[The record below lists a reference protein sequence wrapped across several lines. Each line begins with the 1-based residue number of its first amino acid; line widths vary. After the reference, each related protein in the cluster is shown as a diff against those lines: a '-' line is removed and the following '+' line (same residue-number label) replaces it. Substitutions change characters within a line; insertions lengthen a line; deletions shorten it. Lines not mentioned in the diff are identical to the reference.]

1 VDPSHKQTDL
11 SYLNTISKG
20 NKEFTLKF
28 IRAFIKQMSE
38 DLPLVQQYFDSQ
50 DWESLAN
57 IAHKIKPSFQFVG
70 IKVLQESIAVIEK
83 SARDQINLEDLP
95 GLISNLM
102 YICQIAISELN
113 QEIELLNK

>member
-1 VDPSHKQTDL
+1 MDPLEKQTDL

-38 DLPLVQQYFDSQ
+38 DLPLIQQYLENQ
-50 DWESLAN
+50 DWAGLAN
-57 IAHKIKPSFQFVG
+57 MAHKIKPSFLFVG
-70 IKVLQESIAVIEK
+70 IKALQDSIVTIEK
-83 SARDQINLEDLP
+83 NARDQINLADLP

-102 YICQIAISELN
+102 YICEIAISELN
-113 QEIELLNK
+113 QEIVLLTS